1 MPTNYKKLLKT
12 YFIFQP
18 ATMVFLILNILMMF
32 VTLFM
37 GGFNVESLLNLGALY
52 PPFVTESGEYYRL
65 ITTAFLH
72 GSILHALFNMIALFY
87 LGGHLERLIGSL
99 RYTLLYLLS
108 AFGSSIAV
116 VLLKPNS
123 VTIGA
128 SGAIYGIIGA
138 LLVLTFTRK
147 EWFYSQAIRSIRNL
161 IIINIAFT
169 FLVPSISI
177 EGHLGGFIIGFIFM
191 QFMTP
196 YEPQIQKKLE
206 KIEKDRQDIWIN

>member
-1 MPTNYKKLLKT
+1 MPIDFKKILKT

-18 ATMVFLILNILMMF
+18 VTMIFLILNIIMVF

-37 GGFNVESLLNLGALY
+37 GGFNVTSLVELGALY
-52 PPFVTESGEYYRL
+52 PPFVTEYGEYYRL

-72 GSILHALFNMIALFY
+72 GSVLHALFNVVALFY
-87 LGGHLERLIGSL
+87 LGGHLERLIGSF
-99 RYTLLYLLS
+99 RYTLIYLLS
-108 AFGSSIAV
+108 ALGSSIAV

-128 SGAIYGIIGA
+128 SGAIYGIIAA

-147 EWFYSQAIRSIRNL
+147 EWFFSQAIRSIRNL

-177 EGHLGGFIIGFIFM
+177 EGHLGGFVIGFIFI

-196 YEPQIQKKLE
+196 HEPMIQKKLD
-206 KIEKDRQDIWIN
+206 KIERERQNTWMN

>member
-1 MPTNYKKLLKT
+1 
-12 YFIFQP
+12 
-18 ATMVFLILNILMMF
+18 
-32 VTLFM
+32 M
-37 GGFNVESLLNLGALY
+37 GGFNVESLVKLGALY
-52 PPFVTESGEYYRL
+52 PPFVTEFGEYYRL

-87 LGGHLERLIGSL
+87 LGGHLERLIGNL
-99 RYTLLYLLS
+99 RYSLLYLLS
-108 AFGSSIAV
+108 ALGSSIAV

-147 EWFYSQAIRSIRNL
+147 EWFYSHVIRSIRNL

-177 EGHLGGFIIGFIFM
+177 EGHLGGFIIGFVFI

-206 KIEKDRQDIWIN
+206 KIEKDRQDTWIN

>member
-1 MPTNYKKLLKT
+1 M
-12 YFIFQP
+12 
-18 ATMVFLILNILMMF
+18 
-32 VTLFM
+32 
-37 GGFNVESLLNLGALY
+37 
-52 PPFVTESGEYYRL
+52 
-65 ITTAFLH
+65 
-72 GSILHALFNMIALFY
+72 
-87 LGGHLERLIGSL
+87 
-99 RYTLLYLLS
+99 
-108 AFGSSIAV
+108 AV

-147 EWFYSQAIRSIRNL
+147 EWFFSQAIRSIRNL

-177 EGHLGGFIIGFIFM
+177 EGHLGGFVIGFIFI

-196 YEPQIQKKLE
+196 NEPAIQKKLD
-206 KIEKDRQDIWIN
+206 KIERERQNTWMN

>member
-18 ATMVFLILNILMMF
+18 ATMIFLIINIFMMF

-37 GGFNVESLLNLGALY
+37 GGFNVESLVKLGALY
-52 PPFVTESGEYYRL
+52 PPFVTEFGEYYRL

-108 AFGSSIAV
+108 ALGSSIAV

-147 EWFYSQAIRSIRNL
+147 EWFYSHVIRSIRNL

-177 EGHLGGFIIGFIFM
+177 EGHLGGFIIGFIFI

-206 KIEKDRQDIWIN
+206 KIEKDRQDTWIN